1 MGGVYELTF
10 DQSKV
15 WRIFGLFSFYII
27 TPKFI
32 MHATISHFFSSIV
45 NMNKVDWKRVCTMN
59 AEILPFVSIMGIFGF
74 GAPFSMKNLLEKCSP
89 VRFPPIRRS
98 TANSGVCKY
107 TPSIRKRRSRK
118 QHHRCWPLTGQKT
131 FFYA

>member
-15 WRIFGLFSFYII
+15 LRIFGLFSFYII

-74 GAPFSMKNLLEKCSP
+74 GAPFSMKNLLENALLYDSH
-89 VRFPPIRRS
+89 RYDDLRRTVEFAS
-98 TANSGVCKY
+98 TRLLFVKEDRNTIDAG
-107 TPSIRKRRSRK
+107 
-118 QHHRCWPLTGQKT
+118 L
-131 FFYA
+131 